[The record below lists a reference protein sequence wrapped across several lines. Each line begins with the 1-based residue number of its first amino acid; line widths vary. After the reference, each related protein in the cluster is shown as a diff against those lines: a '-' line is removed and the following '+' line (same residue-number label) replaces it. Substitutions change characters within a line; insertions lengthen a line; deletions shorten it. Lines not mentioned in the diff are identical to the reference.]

1 MKVETVVS
9 DSASIVPQ
17 VELLAHTRIRECY
30 QCGKCTA
37 GCPMAAGMD
46 APPTRLIRLLQL
58 GHGEAAL
65 RAQSIWQCVSCQTCA
80 TRCPKSVDC
89 AGVMDALRQLSAER
103 GAATPEQQRTVLFQK
118 AFLNNIRRNGR
129 LNELELIGE
138 FKLSTFLHGRSL
150 SFLFKDATL
159 APDLM
164 KRKKFHL
171 VGEKARDRAVL
182 ARIFARCVVE
192 SLL

>member
-1 MKVETVVS
+1 
-9 DSASIVPQ
+9 
-17 VELLAHTRIRECY
+17 
-30 QCGKCTA
+30 
-37 GCPMAAGMD
+37 MAAGMD
-46 APPTRLIRLLQL
+46 TPPSRLIRLLQL
-58 GHGEAAL
+58 GHAERALEAQA
-65 RAQSIWQCVSCQTCA
+65 IWQCVSCQTCA

-103 GAATPEQQRTVLFQK
+103 GVATPKQQRTVLFQK
-118 AFLNNIRRNGR
+118 AFLRNIRRNGR

-138 FKLSTFLHGRSL
+138 FKFSTFLHGRSL

-159 APDLM
+159 APQLM

-171 VGEKARDRAVL
+171 VGEKAHDRAVV
-182 ARIFARCVVE
+182 ARIFARCMDN